1 MCGEQAGGGESGLS
15 SPVTGPA
22 ATRRRG
28 GTHPI
33 PERAAEASAHGGCGR
48 VKDGF
53 HVKVLKNNRQQVT
66 DSRQL
71 MKQELFIVSVF
82 TEEVTTCPVL
92 GERGEDSRRMN

>member
-1 MCGEQAGGGESGLS
+1 M
-15 SPVTGPA
+15 
-22 ATRRRG
+22 
-28 GTHPI
+28 
-33 PERAAEASAHGGCGR
+33 
-48 VKDGF
+48 KDGF